1 MQWYCLLLF
10 LPTDECEDHGRYA
23 ALAKKVHD
31 RIWGCDYNW
40 NMTGQYFLVNEF
52 IVMVALSDSRQFAK
66 VDD

>member
-31 RIWGCDYNW
+31 RNWGCDYNW
-40 NMTGQYFLVNEF
+40 NMTGQYFPLSEF
-52 IVMVALSDSRQFAK
+52 LVMVDNILKLNVEQI
-66 VDD
+66 